1 MEAEKPTV
9 PKTPHESDPRKENR
23 TYQSLMKSLPAPRG
37 FRTFVQRDDGTVQTI
52 KGDCWPRRRLIAID
66 RE

>member
-1 MEAEKPTV
+1 MEAEKTTV

-23 TYQSLMKSLPAPRG
+23 TCQSLMKSPPVPRT

-52 KGDCWPRRRLIAID
+52 NKETAGLAGD
-66 RE
+66 